1 MIRLPEEVLVFVRL
15 AIFGLGIGALYWF
28 IAYEVAGTV
37 LLVWFGIATAVAA
50 VILWA
55 RSRKATRAADGWPFG
70 PDRFMVPAPAYAPLQ
85 IGIGAGIV
93 ALGVAFGPLLALI
106 GLVLMVIG
114 ARAWLAAVMR
124 ESEQRTRDTD
134 GP

>member
-15 AIFGLGIGALYWF
+15 AIFGLGIGAVYWF

-37 LLVWFGIATAVAA
+37 LLVGFGIATAVAG

-55 RSRKATRAADGWPFG
+55 RSRKATRQADGWPFG
-70 PDRFMVPAPAYAPLQ
+70 PDRFRVPAPAYAPLQ

-106 GLVLMVIG
+106 GMVLMVIG

-124 ESEQRTRDTD
+124 ESDQRTPRD
-134 GP
+134 